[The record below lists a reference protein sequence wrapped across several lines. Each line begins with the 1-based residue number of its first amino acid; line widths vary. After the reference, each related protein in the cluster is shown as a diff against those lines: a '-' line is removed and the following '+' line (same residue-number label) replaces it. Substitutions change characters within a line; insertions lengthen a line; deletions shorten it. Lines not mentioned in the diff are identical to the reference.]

1 MGPAGMTITAGALDQ
16 RHWVAPRVR
25 L

>member
-1 MGPAGMTITAGALDQ
+1 MGSAGMMITAGALDQ
-16 RHWVAPRVR
+16 RRWVAPRVR

>member
-1 MGPAGMTITAGALDQ
+1 MGPAGMMITAGALDQ
-16 RHWVAPRVR
+16 RRWVAPRVR